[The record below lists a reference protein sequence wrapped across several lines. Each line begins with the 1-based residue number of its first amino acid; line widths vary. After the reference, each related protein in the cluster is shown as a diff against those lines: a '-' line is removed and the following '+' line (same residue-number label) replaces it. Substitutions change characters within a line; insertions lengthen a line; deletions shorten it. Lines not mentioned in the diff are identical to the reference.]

1 MPLVKGVAR
10 GSDVTGDP
18 APQRSTLDSSD
29 AESRWTAAR
38 ALAGHAEAVPGLAAA
53 LGRETVPRVREAIM
67 TALMRIGDTPSV
79 EAILPYL
86 RSQDAG
92 LRAAAIE
99 SLQALPEAI
108 APFMAALFS
117 DRDSDVRLLATE
129 LARNM
134 KASEATRLLCGLI
147 DARTAPQCLRR
158 SGGRADGSRD
168 AGGHSHAGK
177 MCGAICTNAVPAVR
191 HLSGDRPHIGR
202 GRLVEMAGPDDAE
215 SRSVHITPEEV
226 QRFCEF
232 LYRRTGMSFTE
243 GKRYFID
250 RRLEDRVAATGSSTF
265 QAYFSLLRADAD
277 HEIEHVINSFTVN
290 ETYFYREDH
299 QLRCMTS
306 SLLGAASLKPPGST
320 VRIWSIPCSTGEE
333 PYSIAL
339 WLMENWPQVDNYNIE
354 IVGSDIDT
362 RALKAAAEGNYG
374 DRALMRLSRDIITRY
389 FTPIGNGNHQIDE
402 GLRGSI
408 EFTRANLIDAQ
419 DMARYRNFDLIFC
432 RNVLIY
438 FDDASRR
445 QAAENLYDCLRPGG
459 YICLGH
465 SESMSRISPL
475 FSVCRFP
482 DAIVYQR
489 PEADHG

>member
-1 MPLVKGVAR
+1 MDNSE
-10 GSDVTGDP
+10 GSASRP
-18 APQRSTLDSSD
+18 IRISPED
-29 AESRWTAAR
+29 A
-38 ALAGHAEAVPGLAAA
+38 
-53 LGRETVPRVREAIM
+53 
-67 TALMRIGDTPSV
+67 
-79 EAILPYL
+79 
-86 RSQDAG
+86 
-92 LRAAAIE
+92 
-99 SLQALPEAI
+99 
-108 APFMAALFS
+108 
-117 DRDSDVRLLATE
+117 
-129 LARNM
+129 
-134 KASEATRLLCGLI
+134 
-147 DARTAPQCLRR
+147 
-158 SGGRADGSRD
+158 
-168 AGGHSHAGK
+168 
-177 MCGAICTNAVPAVR
+177 
-191 HLSGDRPHIGR
+191 
-202 GRLVEMAGPDDAE
+202 
-215 SRSVHITPEEV
+215 

-232 LYRRTGMSFTE
+232 LYRRTGISFTE

-250 RRLEDRVAATGSSTF
+250 RRLEDRIVATGSLSF
-265 QAYFSLLRADAD
+265 QSYFSLLRADAD
-277 HEIEHVINSFTVN
+277 QEIEPLINSFTVN

-306 SLLGAASLKPPGST
+306 NLLGGIVARRPPGST

-339 WLMENWPQVDNYNIE
+339 WLMENWPQVDSYNIE

-362 RALKAAAEGNYG
+362 RALRAAAEGMYG
-374 DRALMRLSRDIITRY
+374 DRALMRLSRGIVDRY
-389 FTPIGNGNHQIDE
+389 FKPVGDGKHEIDE
-402 GLRGSI
+402 GLRDSI
-408 EFTRANLIDAQ
+408 QFTRANMIDTQ
-419 DMARYRNFDLIFC
+419 DMARYRDFDLIFC